1 MYHCAYMDWTEST
14 WTGTYLSLAEN
25 SQRISSF
32 TVVQEPTVS
41 NPASDTDLETLQCS
55 VLSDSVNATCSGEP
69 SMFWFRAISDT
80 SYPDFIFAEGKI
92 PKNCEKT
99 SNNQKKCSYNF
110 SKNVQSSDTG
120 TYYCAVATCGEI
132 LFGNGT
138 SLNKESSL
146 WSQEAITVIFS
157 LSFVLAMSLIVI
169 TFLICF
175 INTNK
180 CDHFQATNLNK
191 NLPQSRNWKREDKWI
206 YSTAIFTIKTD
217 SAETKK
223 IPEKMFNIHFH
234 TLVPVV
240 TVQPGEP
247 VTLRCVMTEKFE
259 SLTWVHWYKQSA
271 GNNLMLIAMLRE
283 STSTTPTYGPGFS
296 KSRFQITYIGNMSNL
311 IISSTVE
318 QDEGMYHCA
327 YMDWTES
334 TWTGTYLSL
343 AENSQ
348 RISSFTVVQ
357 EPTVSNPAS
366 DTDLETLQCS
376 VLSDSVNTT
385 CSGEPSMFWFR
396 AISDTS
402 YPDFIFAEGK
412 IPKNCEKTSN
422 NQKKCSYN
430 FSKNVQSS
438 DTGTYYCAVATCG
451 EILFGN
457 GTSLNKESSLWSQ
470 EAITVIF
477 SLSFVLAMSLIVIT
491 FLICFINTNKCDHF
505 QATNLNKNL
514 PQSRNWKREDKWI
527 YSTAMFT
534 IKTDSA
540 ETKKIPEKMF
550 NIHFH

>member
-1 MYHCAYMDWTEST
+1 M
-14 WTGTYLSLAEN
+14 
-25 SQRISSF
+25 
-32 TVVQEPTVS
+32 
-41 NPASDTDLETLQCS
+41 TLLWL
-55 VLSDSVNATCSGEP
+55 VL
-69 SMFWFRAISDT
+69 
-80 SYPDFIFAEGKI
+80 
-92 PKNCEKT
+92 
-99 SNNQKKCSYNF
+99 
-110 SKNVQSSDTG
+110 
-120 TYYCAVATCGEI
+120 
-132 LFGNGT
+132 
-138 SLNKESSL
+138 
-146 WSQEAITVIFS
+146 
-157 LSFVLAMSLIVI
+157 
-169 TFLICF
+169 FLLHQGC
-175 INTNK
+175 
-180 CDHFQATNLNK
+180 
-191 NLPQSRNWKREDKWI
+191 
-206 YSTAIFTIKTD
+206 
-217 SAETKK
+217 
-223 IPEKMFNIHFH
+223 

-247 VTLRCVMTEKFE
+247 VTLKCVMTEKFE
-259 SLTWVHWYKQSA
+259 TVTWVHWYKQSA
-271 GNNLMLIAMLRE
+271 GNTLILIAMMRK

-296 KSRFQITYIGNMSNL
+296 KSRFHITYIGNISNL

-343 AENSQ
+343 RENPQ

-357 EPTVSNPAS
+357 EPTVSKPAS
-366 DTDLETLQCS
+366 ETDVETLQCS

-402 YPDFIFAEGK
+402 HPDFIFAEGK

-430 FSKNVQSS
+430 FTKVVKSS
-438 DTGTYYCAVATCG
+438 EAATYYCAVATCG

-457 GTSLNKESSLWSQ
+457 GTSLNKESSLWSV

-477 SLSFVLAMSLIVIT
+477 QLSFLLALSLIVIT

-505 QATNLNKNL
+505 QATNLNKNS
-514 PQSRNWKREDKWI
+514 QSRNRKREDKWI

-534 IKTDSA
+534 INTDGA
-540 ETKKIPEKMF
+540 ETKKIPKMF